1 MFMKH
6 LWLQCIAGAAL
17 GTLLAGGA
25 VQAQDT
31 TSSDK
36 TFVKNALEGS
46 LAEVNYAK
54 LALQKSQ
61 DKNVREFATKMIHD
75 HEMLI
80 SDMKPLAK
88 QLGVK
93 VPTGP
98 PLSDHAKYM
107 ELKMKSG
114 TDFDRAYVEAMV
126 KDHHDDLSA
135 FLDEG
140 NKTSDPQLKAA
151 VQKGESV
158 IREHTEMIDKIAH
171 MGGIET
177 PPMPSNA

>member
-1 MFMKH
+1 MKGY
-6 LWLQCIAGAAL
+6 WLQFIAGAAL
-17 GTLLAGGA
+17 AATFASGV

-36 TFVKNALEGS
+36 TFVKDAMEGS

-80 SDMKPLAK
+80 TEMKPLAK
-88 QLGVK
+88 RMGVK
-93 VPTGP
+93 VPSGP
-98 PLSDHAKYM
+98 PLSDHAKYL

-126 KDHHDDLSA
+126 KDHHDDLQS
-135 FLDEG
+135 FIDEES
-140 NKTSDPQLKAA
+140 KTSNPDLKAA

-158 IREHTEMIDKIAH
+158 IRQHTEMIDNIAH
-171 MGGIET
+171 MGGIQT
-177 PPMPSNA
+177 PPMPANS